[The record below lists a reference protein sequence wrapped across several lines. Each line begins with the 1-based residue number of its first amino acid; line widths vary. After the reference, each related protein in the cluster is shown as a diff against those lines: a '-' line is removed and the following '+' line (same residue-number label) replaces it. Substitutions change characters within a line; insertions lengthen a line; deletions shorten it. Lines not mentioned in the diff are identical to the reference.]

1 MIGRNNGRDSINS
14 INRFDNDIK
23 KNYKKVV
30 RNDFQQKCKAINLM
44 TFLIADSTR
53 ISSLRLWCFL

>member
-1 MIGRNNGRDSINS
+1 MVEIVSIVLIDLIMIL
-14 INRFDNDIK
+14 K
-23 KNYKKVV
+23 KNYKKVI